1 MLHQQ
6 LSIAKKQKKQ
16 MTDLFG
22 FPKSIYLLVII
33 VDSSSDCA
41 FGCKSYVLII
51 LLQVEKKCF

>member
-1 MLHQQ
+1 M
-6 LSIAKKQKKQ
+6 
-16 MTDLFG
+16 
-22 FPKSIYLLVII
+22 II

>member
-6 LSIAKKQKKQ
+6 LSIAKKQKKADDRPLW
-16 MTDLFG
+16 TS
-22 FPKSIYLLVII
+22 KSIYLLVII